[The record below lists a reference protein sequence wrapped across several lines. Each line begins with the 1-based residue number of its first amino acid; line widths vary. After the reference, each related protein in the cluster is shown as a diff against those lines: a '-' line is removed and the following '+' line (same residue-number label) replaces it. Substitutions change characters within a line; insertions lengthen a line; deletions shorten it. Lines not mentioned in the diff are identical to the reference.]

1 MSSINKLIASAFHAS
16 NENTLALA
24 NLNFDFSLVKL
35 DAPAEYTGLGLNLSK
50 PRRQEAE
57 DGASHAV
64 ARKLGA
70 LFESE
75 LPHVPGLMKA
85 YGTRVSELAKLPDVN
100 PSGNIGDGPFAD
112 YVGADGVSIW

>member
-1 MSSINKLIASAFHAS
+1 MSSINKLIASAFHAT

-35 DAPAEYTGLGLNLSK
+35 DAPVEYSGLGLSLSK

-57 DGASHAV
+57 DGPSHSI

-75 LPHVPGLMKA
+75 LPNVPKLIEA
-85 YGTRVSELAKLPDVN
+85 YGVRASELAELSEVN
-100 PSGNIGDGPFAD
+100 PRGTVKDGPFAD
-112 YVGADGVSIW
+112 HVGADGVSIW